1 MREMEVFRV
10 LRSAILILQHVHE
23 FDSVL
28 VEGDQE
34 VLAALPQLP
43 DQGLS
48 DEPIEV
54 SLHPMRDELVQL
66 EEGPLIYVE

>member
-23 FDSVL
+23 FDSMF

-34 VLAALPQLP
+34 VLAALPQLHN
-43 DQGLS
+43 QGLS